1 MFTNFFCSSRNF
13 ELSGHLEGLLRK
25 TRRMGRPSLCLLITS
40 RLYRITLIHLKF
52 DMQEEEEEVAAS
64 SGSDFS
70 SEDYEFDY
78 VSADSKKNVNGLISE
93 M

>member
-25 TRRMGRPSLCLLITS
+25 TRWMGHPSLCLLITS
-40 RLYRITLIHLKF
+40 RLYRITFMHLKF
-52 DMQEEEEEVAAS
+52 GVQEEEEEAVS

>member
-1 MFTNFFCSSRNF
+1 MT
-13 ELSGHLEGLLRK
+13 
-25 TRRMGRPSLCLLITS
+25 P
-40 RLYRITLIHLKF
+40 KF
-52 DMQEEEEEVAAS
+52 LFVDHQQEEEAAS

-78 VSADSKKNVNGLISE
+78 VSAEADSKKNVNGLISE

>member
-1 MFTNFFCSSRNF
+1 
-13 ELSGHLEGLLRK
+13 
-25 TRRMGRPSLCLLITS
+25 
-40 RLYRITLIHLKF
+40 
-52 DMQEEEEEVAAS
+52 MQEEEEEEKAAS

-93 M
+93 MWMPNHDWHFRPHQTTLKKYGYVAWNEIEELELSICEMTIP

>member
-1 MFTNFFCSSRNF
+1 M
-13 ELSGHLEGLLRK
+13 GH
-25 TRRMGRPSLCLLITS
+25 PSLCLLITS
-40 RLYRITLIHLKF
+40 RSYRITFIHLKF
-52 DMQEEEEEVAAS
+52 DMQEEEEAPS

>member
-1 MFTNFFCSSRNF
+1 MT
-13 ELSGHLEGLLRK
+13 
-25 TRRMGRPSLCLLITS
+25 P
-40 RLYRITLIHLKF
+40 KF
-52 DMQEEEEEVAAS
+52 LFVDHQQEEEAAS

-78 VSADSKKNVNGLISE
+78 VSADSKKNINGLISE

>member
-1 MFTNFFCSSRNF
+1 M
-13 ELSGHLEGLLRK
+13 
-25 TRRMGRPSLCLLITS
+25 
-40 RLYRITLIHLKF
+40 HLKF
-52 DMQEEEEEVAAS
+52 DMQEEEEEEEAAS